1 MSTPSPNYAAPMSGA
16 PVTAEG
22 APGAPGQAGG
32 RRHRGVPVKT
42 LKRMLKKAGLKT
54 SGRKSALTRR
64 AKKAHL
70 MRGGVGEMG
79 APMGATTEEA
89 APEGGRVV
97 RRRGRSARSL
107 PRGMFR
113 F

>member
-1 MSTPSPNYAAPMSGA
+1 MSAPSPNSSAPSMSGA
-16 PVTAEG
+16 PVGE
-22 APGAPGQAGG
+22 GAPGQAGG

-70 MRGGVGEMG
+70 MRGGEVTMP
-79 APMGATTEEA
+79 ASTTEDV
-89 APEGGRVV
+89 APEGGR
-97 RRRGRSARSL
+97 RRRGRSGRSL